1 MLITINRLIMNESKH
16 YWFGEKKYNK
26 SQSSSPL
33 YKLPIIPGYGPTD
46 EVQLHVVD
54 SDSGAGAGTGTGGKG
69 AGGDGGDGGEG
80 GEGDPPKGGQVL
92 RSGMLS
98 NNQSM

>member
-1 MLITINRLIMNESKH
+1 MLITINRLIMNKSKH

-33 YKLPIIPGYGPTD
+33 YKLPTIPGYGPTD

-54 SDSGAGAGTGTGGKG
+54 SDSGAGTGGKG
-69 AGGDGGDGGEG
+69 AGGDGGEG